1 MHILVL
7 KELIEEN
14 VAMKRMRLI
23 SLLTLASLLLAACGA
38 GTPTPEA
45 TAIPTVVADTA
56 IITEGRLEPIRYAD
70 IASNATGL
78 ISEVR
83 VKEGEKVNAGQ
94 VLAVIE
100 SSESRTL
107 ESAQATS
114 AQELTSAY
122 QAVRDA
128 QYELDNFDIPSDF
141 AGKTPTEG
149 VEMTLVKLDE
159 ARLNFEPYK
168 YLSDKRLDYPE
179 GKAEK
184 EFYTDTAKVYKK
196 RLDDA
201 WAKYRKAIL
210 WLELETNLENANER
224 LVQAQRDYDSL
235 QDPSFSEDTAGAR
248 AALANAEVR
257 APFSGVLTNLDLKVG
272 EFASAGDPVVTI
284 ADTSQWVV
292 KTTDLTEIDVVNL
305 SEGEQ
310 VTITLDALPE
320 VEFKGNVLTIG
331 QNYSENQGDVVYEA
345 TILLTEA
352 SPTMRW
358 GMTAEVKFEK

>member
-1 MHILVL
+1 
-7 KELIEEN
+7 
-14 VAMKRMRLI
+14 MKRLIAI
-23 SLLTLASLLLAACGA
+23 SLLTLTSLLLAACGA
-38 GTPTPEA
+38 GTATPEA

-70 IASNATGL
+70 IASNASGL

-83 VKEGEKVNAGQ
+83 VKEGEVVEAGQ

-100 SSESRTL
+100 SSEARTL
-107 ESAQATS
+107 ESAQAEAT
-114 AQELTSAY
+114 QELTVAY

-128 QYELDNFDIPSDF
+128 QYELDNFDVPSDF
-141 AGKTPTEG
+141 AEMAPTEA
-149 VEMTLVKLDE
+149 VEDTLVKLDA

-168 YLSDKRLDYPE
+168 YLSERRVDYPANKPE
-179 GKAEK
+179 SD
-184 EFYTDTAKVYKK
+184 FYTDSAKLYKK

-210 WLELETNLENANER
+210 WLELDTNLENANAR
-224 LVQAQRDYDSL
+224 LSQAQRDYDSL

-257 APFSGVLTNLDLKVG
+257 APYAGVLTNLDLKVG
-272 EFASAGDPVVTI
+272 EFVSAGEPVVTI

-310 VTITLDALPE
+310 VSVTFDALPN

-345 TILLTEA
+345 TILLTDA
-352 SPTMRW
+352 SPAMRW
-358 GMTAEVKFEK
+358 GMTAEVKFE

>member
-1 MHILVL
+1 M
-7 KELIEEN
+7 EEKTT
-14 VAMKRMRLI
+14 MKRL
-23 SLLTLASLLLAACGA
+23 SLLSTLILTSILLAACGA

-83 VKEGEKVNAGQ
+83 VKEGDSVDAGQ

-107 ESAQATS
+107 ESAQATA

-122 QAVRDA
+122 EAVRDA
-128 QYELDNFDIPSDF
+128 QFELDNFDVPSDF
-141 AGKTPTEG
+141 AEKTSNEAVIT
-149 VEMTLVKLDE
+149 TLANLDV
-159 ARLNFEPYK
+159 ARENFEPYK
-168 YLSDKRLDYPE
+168 HLSDKRLSYNKNKSE
-179 GKAEK
+179 S

-210 WLELETNLENANER
+210 WLELDTNLDNANAR
-224 LVQAQRDYDSL
+224 LVQTQRDYDSL

-310 VTITLDALPE
+310 VSVTFDALPE

-352 SPTMRW
+352 SPAMRW